1 MLDESA
7 RTKIRVALDNLDSLP
22 AMPAIAQKLLA
33 LPLNT
38 ESGEKQLLVLIEQ
51 DPQISAK
58 LVSLANSPIM
68 GVSRKIVSVKDASM
82 LLGLTRVKSVALG
95 IASMSSLVKM
105 KPTENF
111 KPEDLWIH
119 SMMVA
124 IVMRNLAQEMPRASR
139 PPEDQIFLTGLLHD
153 IGFMAL
159 HYIDAAASNAL
170 HLILKRQPERPIAEV
185 ELEVLGT
192 THCAIGTQLARH
204 WNLPEEIVF
213 AIGNHHP
220 PHKDPAAAQN
230 PMVLLIGIVEKL
242 QSNFGI
248 TEHTGGTVLDQE
260 WRGLGIDPDSAE
272 DIANLADEL
281 AIQIAQQ
288 R

>member
-1 MLDESA
+1 
-7 RTKIRVALDNLDSLP
+7 
-22 AMPAIAQKLLA
+22 MPAIAQKLLA

-38 ESGEKQLLVLIEQ
+38 DSGEQQLLVLIEQ
-51 DPQISAK
+51 DPQITAK
-58 LVSLANSPIM
+58 LVSLANSPVL
-68 GVSRKIVSVKDASM
+68 GVSRKIVSVKDAAM

-95 IASMSSLVKM
+95 IASMSSMMKM

-111 KPEDLWIH
+111 KPEDLWLH

-124 IVMRNLAQEMPRASR
+124 IVMRNVAQEMPRASR

-159 HYIDAAASNAL
+159 HYIDAPASNAL
-170 HLILKRQPERPIAEV
+170 HLLLRRQPERQITEV

-192 THCAIGTQLARH
+192 THCEIGMRLAKH
-204 WNLPEEIVF
+204 WNLPDEIVF

-220 PHKDPAAAQN
+220 PYKNLEAAQN
-230 PMVLLIGIVEKL
+230 PMVLLLDIVEKL

-248 TEHTGGTVLDQE
+248 TEHTGGEIKDQE
-260 WRGLGIDPDSAE
+260 WRALGIDPDSAE
-272 DIANLADEL
+272 DITTIADEL

>member
-1 MLDESA
+1 MIDQSA
-7 RTKIRVALDNLDSLP
+7 RNRIKLALDNLDSLP

-38 ESGEKQLLVLIEQ
+38 DSGEQQLLVLIGQ
-51 DPQISAK
+51 DPQITAK
-58 LVSLANSPIM
+58 LVSLANSPVM
-68 GVSRKIVSVKDASM
+68 GVSRKIVSVKDAAM

-95 IASMSSLVKM
+95 IASMSGMMKM

-111 KPEDLWIH
+111 KPEDLWLH

-124 IVMRNLAQEMPRASR
+124 IVMRNVAQEMPRASR

-159 HYIDAAASNAL
+159 HYIDAEASNAL
-170 HLILKRQPERPIAEV
+170 HLLLRRQPERPITEV

-192 THCAIGTQLARH
+192 THCEIGTRLAKH
-204 WNLPEEIVF
+204 WNLPEEIVY
-213 AIGNHHP
+213 AISNHHP
-220 PHKDPAAAQN
+220 PYKDLEAAQN
-230 PMVLLIGIVEKL
+230 PMVLLLDIVEKL
-242 QSNFGI
+242 QANFGI
-248 TEHTGGTVLDQE
+248 TEHTGGEIKDQE
-260 WRGLGIDPDSAE
+260 WRALGIDPDSAE
-272 DIANLADEL
+272 DIAELADEL

>member
-1 MLDESA
+1 MIDESA
-7 RTKIRVALDNLDSLP
+7 RTRIRVALDNLDSLP

-111 KPEDLWIH
+111 KPEDLWLH
-119 SMMVA
+119 CMMVA

-170 HLILKRQPERPIAEV
+170 HLILRRQPERPITEV
-185 ELEVLGT
+185 ELEVLGI
-192 THCAIGTQLARH
+192 THCAIGAQLARH

-220 PHKDPAAAQN
+220 PYKDPAAAQN